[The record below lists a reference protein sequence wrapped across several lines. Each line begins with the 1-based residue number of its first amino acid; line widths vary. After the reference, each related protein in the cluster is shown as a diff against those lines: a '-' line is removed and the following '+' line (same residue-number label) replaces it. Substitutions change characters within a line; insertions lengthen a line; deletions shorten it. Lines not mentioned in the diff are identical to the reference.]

1 MIGDKKGGR
10 TTQLLELNKETLLNI
25 SRTVKLP
32 IKIIHMVRNPF
43 DNIATMVLRKL
54 KIKTSRE
61 ELMKN
66 PVNSSVY
73 WLET

>member
-32 IKIIHMVRNPF
+32 IKMIHMVRNPF

>member
-1 MIGDKKGGR
+1 MIGDKKGER